1 MGGLYG
7 VREGTIISAL
17 AVGAIVGLFN
27 RLFSHFEKFCPIKG
41 HLTLTATTMASPE
54 EIPSI
59 SSENGA
65 THQKEDPA
73 QTPLVITISRQFG
86 SGGREI
92 GQAIGKLLNIP
103 VFDRSLIEL
112 TAKESGLTPNYIK
125 NHEQEVR
132 RGILYN
138 LYMQSY
144 ASFGIEPTQ
153 TDELWLAQARTI
165 TRIADQGSCVIVGR
179 CAGAVLQNRPN
190 VFNVFIHAP
199 LVPRIGRVMKRENV
213 DHMKAADMIERV
225 DKERREHCEQY
236 VGSHWTDINSYH
248 IALDSSVIGVKDSAS
263 LIARLAQHAYPKAP
277 LAPTPEKPAYPS
289 AHKEL

>member
-1 MGGLYG
+1 M
-7 VREGTIISAL
+7 A
-17 AVGAIVGLFN
+17 
-27 RLFSHFEKFCPIKG
+27 FSITFICK
-41 HLTLTATTMASPE
+41 AM
-54 EIPSI
+54 
-59 SSENGA
+59 
-65 THQKEDPA
+65 QV
-73 QTPLVITISRQFG
+73 LV
-86 SGGREI
+86 
-92 GQAIGKLLNIP
+92 
-103 VFDRSLIEL
+103 
-112 TAKESGLTPNYIK
+112 
-125 NHEQEVR
+125 
-132 RGILYN
+132 
-138 LYMQSY
+138 
-144 ASFGIEPTQ
+144 
-153 TDELWLAQARTI
+153 LWLAQARTI

-277 LAPTPEKPAYPS
+277 LAPTPEKPTHPS